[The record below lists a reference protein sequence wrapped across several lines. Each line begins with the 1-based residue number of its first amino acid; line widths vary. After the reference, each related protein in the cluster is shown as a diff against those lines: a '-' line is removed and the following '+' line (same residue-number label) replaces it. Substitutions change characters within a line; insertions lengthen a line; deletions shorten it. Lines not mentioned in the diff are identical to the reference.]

1 MKLPKTDYKVF
12 GIGTNENNQK
22 VSDGGKLIR
31 EYVLWTSILNR
42 CSKKCWDRFPTYV
55 GTNISENFKSYEYF
69 YEWCQ
74 EQIGFNTKDRN
85 NEYWQLDK
93 DILVKGNKIYSEDT
107 CCFIPQELNTL
118 FVKRVNKRGKHP
130 IGVCLDKR
138 TSNFIAQCNA
148 RGRHAFLGRHKTEVE
163 AFYAYKTF
171 KEALI
176 KEVANEYK
184 SQLDT
189 RTYDAL
195 MNYAVEITD

>member
-1 MKLPKTDYKVF
+1 MRKPKTNIKVF
-12 GIGTNENNQK
+12 GIGVNENKQK
-22 VSDGGKLIR
+22 VSDRGKLIR

-42 CSKKCWDRFPTYV
+42 CSKNCWDRFPTYV

-93 DILVKGNKIYSEDT
+93 DILVKGNKLYSEDT
-107 CCFIPQELNTL
+107 CCFIPQEVNTL

-130 IGVCLDKR
+130 IGVYLDKR

-148 RGRHAFLGRHKTEVE
+148 KGKHTFLGRYKTEVE
-163 AFYAYKTF
+163 AFQVYKEF

-176 KEVANEYK
+176 KGVANEYK
-184 SQLDT
+184 SQLGT
-189 RTYDAL
+189 RTYEAL
-195 MNYAVEITD
+195 MNYTVEITD